1 MNKVVRYMRLQLR
14 RLLGRQA
21 RAAWISHPVFLRYGC
36 GKGHPESADR
46 IKAIEAEVKKQ
57 GFWDVFQHADACEVS
72 DSQLAL
78 VHPRKYLRFLE
89 SVQPQPGKIYR
100 IDDDT
105 VMGSESLAAARYAA
119 GAVVSAVEM
128 VMKGDAYH
136 AFCAIRPPGH
146 HAKSDQAGGF
156 CLINNVAVG
165 VMHAIARFRVQR
177 VAVIDFD
184 VHHGDGTAEI
194 FKDDPRVLFLNSYEQ
209 DLFPFPQQQDTEKA
223 SAYAVNLA
231 FAPNSGSRDFREAVR
246 EQWLPKLLAFKP
258 ELVLLSAGFDGHKSD
273 ETGRLNLHEA
283 DYAWLTHKI
292 IQTASSC
299 KGKIVSVLEG
309 GYTLES
315 LAKSSAAHVYV
326 LAGLGK
332 PECAVIYD
340 KFLKMETG
348 LQR

>member
-1 MNKVVRYMRLQLR
+1 MNKIVRYMRLQLR
-14 RLLGRQA
+14 RMLGRQA
-21 RAAWISHPVFLRYGC
+21 RAAWISHPLFLHYGC
-36 GKGHPESADR
+36 GNGHPESAER
-46 IKAIEAEVKKQ
+46 IKAIEAEIKKQ
-57 GFWDVFQHADACEVS
+57 GFWDVFQKIEAAEVS

-78 VHPRKYLRFLE
+78 IHPRKYLRFLE

-105 VMGSESLAAARYAA
+105 VMGSGALEAARYAA
-119 GAVVSAVEM
+119 GAVAAAVDM
-128 VMKGDAYH
+128 VMKGEAFH

-156 CLINNVAVG
+156 CLVNNVAVG
-165 VMHAIARFRVQR
+165 VMHAIARFRLER
-177 VAVIDFD
+177 IAVVDFD

-194 FKDDPRVLFLNSYEQ
+194 FKDDPRVLFLNSYEE
-209 DLFPFPQQQDTEKA
+209 DLFPFPNQESTEKP
-223 SAYAVNLA
+223 SPYAVNIPL
-231 FAPNSGSRDFREAVR
+231 APNSSSRDFRETVR
-246 EQWLPKLLAFKP
+246 KHWLPKLLAFQP

-283 DYAWLTHKI
+283 DYAWLTHKL

-309 GYTLES
+309 GYTLDS
-315 LAKSSAAHVYV
+315 LAKSSAAHLYV

-340 KFLKMETG
+340 KFLKSEHA
-348 LQR
+348 

>member
-1 MNKVVRYMRLQLR
+1 MRLRLR
-14 RLLGRQA
+14 RMLGRQA
-21 RAAWISHPVFLRYGC
+21 RAAWISHPLFLHYGC
-36 GKGHPESADR
+36 GNGHPESAGR
-46 IKAIEAEVKKQ
+46 IKAIEAEIKKQ
-57 GFWDVFQHADACEVS
+57 GFWNVFQKIEAPEVS
-72 DSQLAL
+72 DSRLAL

-89 SVQPQPGKIYR
+89 SVQPRPGKIYR

-105 VMGSESLAAARYAA
+105 VMGSDALDTARRAA
-119 GAVVSAVEM
+119 GAVVAAVDM

-136 AFCAIRPPGH
+136 AFCAVRPPGH

-156 CLINNVAVG
+156 CLINNTAVG
-165 VMHAIARFRVQR
+165 VMHAIARFRLQR
-177 VAVIDFD
+177 IAVVDFD

-194 FKDDPRVLFLNSYEQ
+194 FKDDPRVLFLNSYEE
-209 DLFPFPQQQDTEKA
+209 DLFPFPNQEGTDK
-223 SAYAVNLA
+223 SHPYAVNIPLA
-231 FAPNSGSRDFREAVR
+231 PHSGSRDFREAVR
-246 EQWLPKLLAFKP
+246 KHWLPKLLAFKP

-283 DYAWLTHKI
+283 DYAWLTHKL

-309 GYTLES
+309 GYTLDS
-315 LAKSSAAHVYV
+315 LAKSSAAHLYV

-340 KFLKMETG
+340 KFLKLEKV
-348 LQR
+348 